1 MPSADKLLP
10 LQTAYAWPPKSH
22 GLGTTG
28 SAARKRGPGERK
40 SISPALGLL
49 PGKNSNL
56 SPKQWKKWM
65 HDAQEL
71 NVSSSLFLATTQA
84 TTEGMQL
91 ILSPLVA
98 QKAEEL
104 ALMLEERAN
113 DATSFT
119 TTMMKNSPATDET
132 QHWRSR
138 ITKPRKRKKRLSL
151 RIEPLLSDEMRTKL
165 HAHLEE
171 KIKGDIW
178 ENEIRSRLARPLSAS
193 TFCSR
198 NEQLRHPLSAAL
210 FVTTTPVEN
219 QDTLSQVS
227 NSLATPE
234 VHQPPRT
241 PVVPRFPYSVEA
253 HTSANCIRRCR
264 LKACF
269 RIALKARARILAIAI
284 RVLRRRGI
292 PLLIR
297 GFRRRRRAAIR
308 IQRRYRRFLRWRG
321 EFLRP
326 FVCKNVAVWV
336 HQALTQAASRI
347 LIAWAMTTLYQS
359 RKARQAMAARR
370 ARHLRR
376 WVAKTRVSLF
386 VHQIWTVCW
395 FHSKRSCNVAGMKQ
409 ELALFEESDR
419 NVQLEYTVVFATP
432 LGKDV
437 LTRELAVW
445 RVGAR
450 TTTTQ
455 NESPTTSESDVDP
468 VILRLRQCFRIFD
481 LDGSGTLDLDE
492 FQLMLSYLR
501 GKKQKRPGRG
511 SVIEKRSASESPKLT
526 SAQVRNLFSELDQDG
541 NGSITCTE
549 FESWWTDEHERSTV
563 STSASTNF
571 LSRGLDSLVLQ
582 SHGLLFWLMGRKQ
595 QLERKFVKKLVVR
608 RAIEKAKRE
617 ILHREIH
624 RERAAN
630 VLLSVFRCDTCG
642 RRFGLKRDLADHVA
656 YECNS
661 TEWVVDTFTL
671 KRWVHEE
678 EFRLL
683 EGVRE

>member
-10 LQTAYAWPPKSH
+10 LQTAYASPPKPH
-22 GLGTTG
+22 GLGMTG
-28 SAARKRGPGERK
+28 SAARKQRSGERK
-40 SISPALGLL
+40 SISPALGPL

-56 SPKQWKKWM
+56 SPKPWKKWM

-84 TTEGMQL
+84 STEGMQL
-91 ILSPLVA
+91 ILSPVVA

-119 TTMMKNSPATDET
+119 TNMMKNSPPTDET

-138 ITKPRKRKKRLSL
+138 ITKPRKRKKRYEQSSTRIWKRKSKAISGKTRSVLDSL
-151 RIEPLLSDEMRTKL
+151 DHSVPQRSVAETNSYDTHSALLCSSLPL
-165 HAHLEE
+165 
-171 KIKGDIW
+171 
-178 ENEIRSRLARPLSAS
+178 
-193 TFCSR
+193 
-198 NEQLRHPLSAAL
+198 Q
-210 FVTTTPVEN
+210 
-219 QDTLSQVS
+219 
-227 NSLATPE
+227 
-234 VHQPPRT
+234 
-241 PVVPRFPYSVEA
+241 
-253 HTSANCIRRCR
+253 

-284 RVLRRRGI
+284 RVLRRRGT

-336 HQALTQAASRI
+336 CQALTQAVSRI
-347 LIAWAMTTLYQS
+347 LIAQAITTLYQS

-376 WVAKTRVSLF
+376 WAAKTRVSLF

-437 LTRELAVW
+437 LKRELAVW

-455 NESPTTSESDVDP
+455 NESSTTSESDVDP

-501 GKKQKRPGRG
+501 GKKQKRPGRR

-595 QLERKFVKKLVVR
+595 RLERKFVKKFVVR
-608 RAIEKAKRE
+608 RAIKKAKRE
-617 ILHREIH
+617 MLHREIH

-656 YECNS
+656 HECNS